1 MEFNDVLMRNE
12 DFICRIVD
20 GEAVLMSPLGDGLHI
35 FNEVGTRIWELV
47 DGSNTVE
54 DIANQIHK
62 EYDVEKS
69 VAYEDTLAFLEELLN
84 LNALVYSSDKG

>member
-1 MEFNDVLMRNE
+1 MELKDVLKHNE

-47 DGSNTVE
+47 DGNNTIE
-54 DIANQIHK
+54 DIVNQIYQ
-62 EYDVEKS
+62 EYEVEKS
-69 VAYEDTLAFLEELLN
+69 VAYEDTLMFLDELLK
-84 LNALVYSSDKG
+84 LNALVCNSDKG

>member
-1 MEFNDVLMRNE
+1 MELKDVLKHNE

-47 DGSNTVE
+47 DGKNTVE
-54 DIANQIHK
+54 DIANQIYQ
-62 EYDVEKS
+62 EYEVEKS
-69 VAYEDTLAFLEELLN
+69 VAYEDTLMFLDELLE
-84 LNALVYSSDKG
+84 LNALVCNSDKG